1 MVALTGGPYWFVM
14 SKEHVVQAVLEHL
27 AADVAELEQ
36 ELVIYREM
44 SQILLAQNGE
54 LLRHNAALRQQI
66 NDRREEIRRYT
77 ESQMTRA

>member
-1 MVALTGGPYWFVM
+1 M
-14 SKEHVVQAVLEHL
+14 SKGHVVQAVLEHL

-36 ELVIYREM
+36 EVVIYREM

-77 ESQMTRA
+77 ELQMTSA